1 MRRDSLS
8 SLDDITS
15 VFHNQSRTE
24 TPIDSI
30 KPSRTNICTPYPLY
44 QQKIRALLKPPDY
57 QRNPPKFMSAREPQ
71 SEFERKEAAIQV
83 KLLKKTFN
91 TMHQRFNSVD
101 KVLNILKSE
110 AIKINSLRAVGEN
123 DLDHLKRR
131 LEDLESEED
140 LMLSKI
146 REEFNNN
153 VIYKHIRERMRI
165 TLMHLEVKNQLLT
178 DKIRVRDFL
187 IESEH
192 RKKTK
197 TLENKY
203 TKAQAYKNLK
213 KTVHLDFKDRSA
225 DLEILSEDIKTR
237 EKIHELRRTRI
248 KKYEE
253 IAETAANE
261 ERDLKNNNKRE
272 AVQINSFWA
281 NFLKSKLEFYKR
293 KYQKIVSAYERIQ
306 NVTMVSG
313 IEEVVSRFLIK
324 EQNFSELMGIL
335 SHNKEKCL
343 KMIKKNDLIE
353 GKIDDLL
360 LSQKGGLDQNIANMK
375 ENLSFCISRTQKA
388 NQRLTRIRIVRD
400 KVKSW
405 SLKMMTKLG
414 IRNNPRFCLREI
426 FSLIQTEIF
435 TRLQTK
441 DRKSKGMFVTEL

>member
-1 MRRDSLS
+1 
-8 SLDDITS
+8 
-15 VFHNQSRTE
+15 
-24 TPIDSI
+24 
-30 KPSRTNICTPYPLY
+30 
-44 QQKIRALLKPPDY
+44 
-57 QRNPPKFMSAREPQ
+57 
-71 SEFERKEAAIQV
+71 
-83 KLLKKTFN
+83 
-91 TMHQRFNSVD
+91 VD